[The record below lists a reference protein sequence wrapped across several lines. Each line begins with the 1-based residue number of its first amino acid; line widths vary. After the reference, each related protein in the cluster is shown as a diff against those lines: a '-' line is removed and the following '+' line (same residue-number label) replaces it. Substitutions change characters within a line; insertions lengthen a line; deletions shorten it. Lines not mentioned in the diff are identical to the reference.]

1 MKDTGTSRSAIVRP
15 DVIGKLQWGMHIVV
29 LLLSAALI
37 YMISVDSFRN
47 LDFYQEPGF
56 LKWQF
61 WICMV
66 FLAIYFIDF
75 ALSHNK

>member
-1 MKDTGTSRSAIVRP
+1 MKDTGISNSATLRP
-15 DVIGKLQWGMHIVV
+15 HIISKLQWGLHILV

-47 LDFYQEPGF
+47 LNFYQEPGF

-75 ALSHNK
+75 AL